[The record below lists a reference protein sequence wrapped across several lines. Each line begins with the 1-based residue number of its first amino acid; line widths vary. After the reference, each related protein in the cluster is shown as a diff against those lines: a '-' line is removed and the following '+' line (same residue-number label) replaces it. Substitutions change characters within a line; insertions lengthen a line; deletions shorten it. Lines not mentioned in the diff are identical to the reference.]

1 MTPPRAEFPSSREPS
16 SPTLFDTVTLV
27 ACVALGLLF
36 VVFGALKV
44 VLPPPEHA
52 RLALGDERWIHV
64 LVGVVEVGGGLFLLW
79 PRTVPVGA
87 SIMAMFLLSLVSVAM
102 LRGDRSPLLLIPLLV
117 LVGVIVIGYL
127 RHPGRLA
134 GYRLRSAMD
143 RYAEQ
148 QLRKERKR
156 RPPQN
161 QTAQRLSV

>member
-1 MTPPRAEFPSSREPS
+1 
-16 SPTLFDTVTLV
+16 
-27 ACVALGLLF
+27 
-36 VVFGALKV
+36 
-44 VLPPPEHA
+44 
-52 RLALGDERWIHV
+52 
-64 LVGVVEVGGGLFLLW
+64 
-79 PRTVPVGA
+79 
-87 SIMAMFLLSLVSVAM
+87 VSVAM